1 MRIAPL
7 LANDVV
13 EIARHDPESLREGL
27 APLHAADLAELLGE
41 LEREDRV
48 TIMQHLAP
56 QQLGETLVYAS
67 AETLRL
73 ALTRLPTS
81 VLAPAL
87 DTLEP
92 DDAAALLSFLPEE
105 RRGPFLAAMSAGHAL
120 AARNLLKYP
129 DETAGRLMT
138 DKFVRI
144 RSSWTVAETFE
155 FLRQA
160 DPNVATVADLYV
172 LDENDRLVGVI
183 SLRKLLPRDANA
195 RIATIMTPDVV
206 SVTPETDQGEVAR
219 IVATYGFSA
228 LPVVETNDRVI
239 GVITADDV
247 IDVLVKRETQ
257 AALRMGGVEEPWSH
271 GVLDYFGTSIFRVVR
286 SRIGWLLLL
295 FVAETFTGSVL
306 RHFESELG
314 KVVALSFFIPLIIG
328 TGGNAGSQTV
338 STIIRALAL
347 EQVRVRDVLKVM
359 WRETASGFLLGA
371 LLCVIAALR
380 SLLWGTGPQLA
391 LVVGLTILAV
401 CAWANI
407 VGALVPLAAEKLHID
422 PTVVSAPFITTV
434 VDGTGLAIYM
444 LIARYV
450 LKL

>member
-1 MRIAPL
+1 MKIAPL
-7 LANDVV
+7 LATDVV
-13 EIARHDPESLREGL
+13 EIARHDPESLRDGL
-27 APLHAADLAELLGE
+27 ADLHSADLAELLGE
-41 LEREDRV
+41 IDREDRV

-56 QQLGETLVYAS
+56 QQLGETLVYS
-67 AETLRL
+67 NVETVKL
-73 ALTRLPTS
+73 ALTRLPIAVVS
-81 VLAPAL
+81 PAL
-87 DTLEP
+87 DALEP
-92 DDAAALLSFLPEE
+92 DDAASLLSFLPEE
-105 RRGPFLAAMSAGHAL
+105 RRAPFLAAMSAGHAL

-129 DETAGRLMT
+129 EETAGRLMT

-144 RSSWTVAETFE
+144 RSTWTVAETFE

-172 LDENDRLVGVI
+172 VDENDRLTGVV

-195 RIATIMTPDVV
+195 RIASIMTPDVV
-206 SVTPETDQGEVAR
+206 SVTPETDQGDVAR
-219 IVATYGFSA
+219 IVAKYGFSA
-228 LPVVETNDRVI
+228 LPVVGNERII

-257 AALRMGGVEEPWSH
+257 SALRMGGVEEPWSH

-306 RHFESELG
+306 RHFEGVLG

-347 EQVRVRDVLKVM
+347 EQVRVRDVLRVM

-380 SLLWGTGPQLA
+380 SMLWGTGPQLA

-444 LIARYV
+444 LIARSV

>member
-1 MRIAPL
+1 MKIAPL
-7 LANDVV
+7 LATDVV
-13 EIARHDPESLREGL
+13 EIARHDPHSLREGL

-41 LEREDRV
+41 IEREDRV

-56 QQLGETLVYAS
+56 QQLGETLVHAS
-67 AETLRL
+67 AETLKL
-73 ALTRLPTS
+73 ALTRLPIGTI
-81 VLAPAL
+81 APAL
-87 DTLEP
+87 DALEP
-92 DDAAALLSFLPEE
+92 DDAAALLSYLPEE
-105 RRGPFLAAMSAGHAL
+105 RRAPFLAAMSAGHAL
-120 AARNLLKYP
+120 AARNLLRYG
-129 DETAGRLMT
+129 EQTAGRLMT

-144 RSSWTVAETFE
+144 RATWNVAQTFE
-155 FLRQA
+155 HLRHA
-160 DPNVATVADLYV
+160 DPSVATVADLYV
-172 LDENDRLVGVI
+172 IDDSDRLVGVI

-195 RIATIMTPDVV
+195 RISSIMTADVV

-219 IVATYGFSA
+219 IVAKYGFSA
-228 LPVVETNDRVI
+228 LPVVDTSDRII

-247 IDVLVKRETQ
+247 IDLLVTRETQ
-257 AALRMGGVEEPWSH
+257 AALRMGGVSAEEPWSR

-306 RHFESELG
+306 RHFEGELA

-347 EQVRVRDVLKVM
+347 EQVRVRDVVRVM

-401 CAWANI
+401 CGWANI
-407 VGALVPLAAEKLHID
+407 VGALVPLTADKLKID
-422 PTVVSAPFITTV
+422 PTV

-444 LIARYV
+444 LIARFV